1 VSLTRLR
8 PIAELSFG
16 SLRIGEV
23 VDEED
28 ASAYADSFSMA

>member
-1 VSLTRLR
+1 MTRLR
-8 PIAELSFG
+8 PIAELSFDR
-16 SLRIGEV
+16 LRIGEV